1 MTDIIQF
8 PKKPDII
15 VSEADQHRLT
25 VLATGALDRVPE
37 VAEELLS
44 EMERAQVVPVES
56 LPPTAVQ
63 MDSIVVYRSDDGRE
77 RRVQLVFP
85 GQADIAEG
93 KISILTP
100 IGTALIGLSEG
111 QSITWLT
118 RDGHRRSM
126 TVLSVGPATGDVVGA
141 GPGTDPGPTAA

>member
-15 VSEADQHRLT
+15 VSESDQHRLT

-44 EMERAQVVPVES
+44 EMERAQVVPLES
-56 LPPTAVQ
+56 VPATVVQ
-63 MDSIVVYRSDDGRE
+63 MDSTVVYKTDDGRE
-77 RRVQLVFP
+77 RRVQLVYP
-85 GQADIAEG
+85 GKADIAEG

-126 TVLSVGPATGDVVGA
+126 TVLSVEPATAAGA
-141 GPGTDPGPTAA
+141 GPGGDPGPTAA

>member
-25 VLATGALDRVPE
+25 VLATSALDRVPE
-37 VAEELLS
+37 VAEELLT
-44 EMERAQVVPVES
+44 EMERAQVVPADAV
-56 LPPTAVQ
+56 PPTAVQ
-63 MDSIVVYRSDDGRE
+63 MDSIVVYRADDGRE

-111 QSITWLT
+111 QSISWLT

-126 TVLSVGPATGDVVGA
+126 TVLRVEPSKDKSGGA
-141 GPGTDPGPTAA
+141 DKNPDPGPTAA